1 MSENELNES
10 DSDMNRE
17 DLFLKLEEYLFD
29 MDANIRTIKN
39 WIMFWSLLVI
49 ISAVLSAIYGLFQIS
64 SLLRLLNII

>member
-10 DSDMNRE
+10 DSDMNPE

-64 SLLRLLNII
+64 SLLRFLNII